1 MIPFFYTHVTQEEQK
16 AKKKKKTGIMTVH
29 ILKKVRREY
38 NRTQNIKGNK
48 TV

>member
-1 MIPFFYTHVTQEEQK
+1 MIPFFYTHVTQQEQK
-16 AKKKKKTGIMTVH
+16 KKKKKTGIMTVH

>member
-1 MIPFFYTHVTQEEQK
+1 MIPFFYTHVTQQEQ
-16 AKKKKKTGIMTVH
+16 KKKKKTGIMTVH